1 MGSATTACA
10 EFESG
15 LSFIFTLKSFVKAA
29 HSLKNYLRAAGF

>member
-10 EFESG
+10 KFESG

-29 HSLKNYLRAAGF
+29 VNIV